1 MELTEI
7 MATAARAALDVARNV
22 KADQLSLPTP
32 CTDWD
37 VRTLLNHIMFW
48 SAFRSE
54 MAARKETPPS
64 EQEGEVDYVIDGW
77 LGTFERQLNRAV
89 AAWAEPG
96 ALQGETGLAGG
107 SSPAPLIATMIVG
120 ELVVHGWDLAR
131 ATGQELAVAPE
142 VAEVTH
148 AGVVDFAEQA
158 REYHIFGD
166 PVPVPEYAP
175 LLTRTLAL
183 TGRDP
188 AWSS

>member
-1 MELTEI
+1 MELPEI

-37 VRTLLNHIMFW
+37 VRTLVNHLMFW

-54 MAARKETPPS
+54 VAARKQNPPS

-77 LGTFERQLNRAV
+77 LATFERQLDRAV

-142 VAEVTH
+142 VVEVTH

-166 PVPVPEYAP
+166 PVPVPEDAP

-183 TGRDP
+183 SGRDP
-188 AWSS
+188 EWSP